1 MTQQAGGWRWAAAG
15 LALGQP
21 TEEQAQTCKAG
32 VSDECTHTHVFQA
45 VRTHVRVEALE
56 PLAQIATVAVLS
68 SVTACAGQGLQLG
81 VGLEQAAKSIQ
92 GGGRA
97 RDGPCAGRLPSG
109 RHLGDSGKVRQHLRV
124 LCAWGEGDVE
134 VA

>member
-1 MTQQAGGWRWAAAG
+1 MTQQAAGWRWAAAG
-15 LALGQP
+15 LALGQQ
-21 TEEQAQTCKAG
+21 TEEQAQTCKGG
-32 VSDECTHTHVFQA
+32 VSDECTHPRVFQA
-45 VRTHVRVEALE
+45 THVRVEALE

-81 VGLEQAAKSIQ
+81 VCLEQAAKSVQ

-97 RDGPCAGRLPSG
+97 RDGACAGRLPSW

-124 LCAWGEGDVE
+124 LCAWGEGE